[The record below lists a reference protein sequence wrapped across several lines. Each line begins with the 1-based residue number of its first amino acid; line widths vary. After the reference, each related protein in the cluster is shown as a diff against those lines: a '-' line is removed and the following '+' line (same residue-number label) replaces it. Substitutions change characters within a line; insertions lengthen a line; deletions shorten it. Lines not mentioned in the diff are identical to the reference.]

1 MFKVLSRLLVGVV
14 LILQGT
20 PAFADA
26 CDSVIKGNGQHINAC
41 VKELKSEISQLR
53 LQLQTERA
61 QNKFMRCL
69 LAHELKTPMANDIA
83 DVACE
88 ELHEAAKNKANQTKK
103 Q

>member
-1 MFKVLSRLLVGVV
+1 MFNVLSRLLVGVM

-53 LQLQTERA
+53 LQLQTEKA
-61 QNKFMRCL
+61 QNKVVRCL
-69 LAHELKTPMANDIA
+69 LASELNTLKANDIA

>member
-1 MFKVLSRLLVGVV
+1 MFNVLSRLLVGVM

-53 LQLQTERA
+53 LQLQTEKA
-61 QNKFMRCL
+61 QNKVVRCL
-69 LAHELKTPMANDIA
+69 LASELNTLKANDIA

-88 ELHEAAKNKANQTKK
+88 EPRGAAKKKANETKK